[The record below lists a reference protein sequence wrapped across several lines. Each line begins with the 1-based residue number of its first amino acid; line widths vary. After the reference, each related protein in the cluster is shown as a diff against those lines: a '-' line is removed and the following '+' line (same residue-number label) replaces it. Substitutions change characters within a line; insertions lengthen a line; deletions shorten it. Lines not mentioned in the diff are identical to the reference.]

1 MRIITVYKPTNIT
14 GEAHPAGFMNGLIG
28 AQMSWNRKRLTRF
41 WAAKRPRCPKKWG
54 NQWGDWLTSLCFLWL
69 SGWWFGTMEFYD
81 FPYIYTYMGMSSSQ
95 LTIIF
100 FRGVETTF
108 FLNPTAL
115 MNSPFDFQA
124 PGGKSICSEW
134 QKELAG
140 SADRPPAIP
149 PATDEEVDNKQ
160 VPVDQS
166 TVFSVFFRVPHSA
179 LKSVLS
185 VSGWFGIFLEPRPAN
200 KQGPHPAFAVVW
212 LPESFELENIH

>member
-1 MRIITVYKPTNIT
+1 
-14 GEAHPAGFMNGLIG
+14 
-28 AQMSWNRKRLTRF
+28 
-41 WAAKRPRCPKKWG
+41 
-54 NQWGDWLTSLCFLWL
+54 
-69 SGWWFGTMEFYD
+69 
-81 FPYIYTYMGMSSSQ
+81 MGMSSSQ

-108 FLNPTAL
+108 FKPHRFDELPVRLPGSRRQVHLLRVAEGTWKCRPSTCISTC
-115 MNSPFDFQA
+115 NSTGHGRR
-124 PGGKSICSEW
+124 GGAYRDRRSSASSAVFKDVFSKDW
-134 QKELAG
+134 QQLLRGPVTLLRSLLTSLQPCPDAG
-140 SADRPPAIP
+140 CDGSCKFFHAAC
-149 PATDEEVDNKQ
+149 DEEVSNPVLDVWSWRWTNVDNKQ